1 MRGSFDRFGEPF
13 VTNRI
18 VFILGAG
25 ASKEAGAPL
34 MREFLDVAELV
45 RENQSGETRKQF
57 DLVFKGIAELQAIY
71 AKSFLEL
78 DNIEAVFAAFEMVEL
93 FGRLGKMQ
101 GEEIRSLVT

>member
-1 MRGSFDRFGEPF
+1 
-13 VTNRI
+13 
-18 VFILGAG
+18 
-25 ASKEAGAPL
+25 

-78 DNIEAVFAAFEMVEL
+78 DNVESVFAAFEMVEL
-93 FGRLGKMQ
+93 FGRLGRMPD
-101 GEEIRSLVT
+101 EEIRSLISSIKSLIVSTLESQISITVHDEDIRPPRP